1 MIYSALHFL
10 KEETNQF
17 LRRELSANED
27 PVILGDIPREHQ
39 ELPGRQL
46 NKILFTLV
54 HFMPEDMPKKAE
66 MGAFPLS
73 GVERMEINLLVST
86 TYTDYEMGLQ
96 QLSRTVDFLKQHP
109 VFTKV
114 DSPGMPAEISK
125 ITTFL
130 IPLKIKYM
138 YKLWEGLNGSYRP
151 CALYKIT
158 CQASGEEEQL
168 SLPRIESVKLE
179 DPS

>member
-10 KEETNQF
+10 KEETNRF
-17 LRRELSANED
+17 LRQELGVKED
-27 PVILGDIPREHQ
+27 PVILGDIPREQQ

-54 HFMPEDMPKKAE
+54 HFMPEGMPKKAKK
-66 MGAFPLS
+66 GAFPDP
-73 GVERMEINLLVST
+73 GAERMEINLLVST
-86 TYTDYEMGLQ
+86 SHTDYEMGLQ
-96 QLSRTVDFLKQHP
+96 QLSRAVDFLKQHP
-109 VFTKV
+109 VFTRE

-158 CQASGEEEQL
+158 CQASGEVEQL

-179 DPS
+179 EPS